1 MSDEKKCTKTEECC
15 EGKKELTQEELEQ
28 VNGGG
33 VIVPVKDEDI
43 PKLNTTE
50 ALQGRVAGVVI
61 SSAGQPCAGEDIR
74 VR

>member
-1 MSDEKKCTKTEECC
+1 MSDEKKCTNNEELC